1 MKLYLIRHGQSEAN
15 RKGVHAGWAQV
26 PLTEQGRKEALAA
39 GRLLKGLTFDKV
51 YTTDLL
57 RAIQTGELA
66 MPGVAKEQTPLLR
79 EISVGAL
86 AGKNSAACTAEYG
99 ERYITQK
106 AEQDF
111 TAFGGEN
118 YEMMARRVGQ
128 FMEMAASGG
137 YTCVAAFCHEG
148 AVRTALDLVLGLRV
162 NRKAMCCDNGSMA
175 VFECIDGRWRL
186 CQWNMTAPVPLEG
199 NND

>member
-15 RKGVHAGWAQV
+15 RKGVHAGWAQF
-26 PLTEQGRKEALAA
+26 PLTDQGKAEALAA
-39 GRLLKGLTFDKV
+39 GRLLEGLAFDKV

-86 AGKNSAACTAEYG
+86 AGKSSNQCIAEYG
-99 ERYITQK
+99 ENYMVQK
-106 AEQDF
+106 AAYDF

-118 YEMMARRVGQ
+118 YEMMAHRVRQ
-128 FMEMAASGG
+128 FLDMAESGDHA
-137 YTCVAAFCHEG
+137 CVAAFCHEG
-148 AVRTALDLVLGLRV
+148 AVRTALDLVMGVRV
-162 NRKAMCCDNGSMA
+162 NRKTMRCDNGSVT
-175 VFECIDGRWRL
+175 VFEHINGQWRL
-186 CQWNMTAPVPLEG
+186 CQWNVTAP
-199 NND
+199 